1 MEMKEQDGITLID
14 KVIES
19 SNLWQAYGKV
29 RKNKGAPG
37 IDGITVE
44 ELEEHMKKYYI
55 ILL

>member
-19 SNLWQAYGKV
+19 SNLWQAYGKM

-44 ELEEHMKKYYI
+44 KLEEHIKNYYTA
-55 ILL
+55 LV